1 MSVHIRLAVGLL
13 SVYLL
18 WCKRWLAV
26 CLLAVLLCLSV
37 LLRLSVMLRL
47 IIRLLAELLWLAIH
61 LLLAI
66 GLWAIL
72 LWLSVLLCLIIRLL
86 IKRLR
91 LSKLLRLLVKLL
103 LTVGLNI
110 LLKLIYLTGIVLRVV
125 LRHIICLWILFVPH
139 KKPPVYQNKKLIR
152 L

>member
-1 MSVHIRLAVGLL
+1 
-13 SVYLL
+13 
-18 WCKRWLAV
+18 
-26 CLLAVLLCLSV
+26 
-37 LLRLSVMLRL
+37 LLRLSVLLRL

-61 LLLAI
+61 LLLAV

-91 LSKLLRLLVKLL
+91 LLIKRLRLLSKLLR